1 MNEKSPERSLIYVPD
16 MAVLS
21 QRNAE
26 EIGNDHRKRWGVA
39 AEGVVLPICTATGVP
54 FKNDFTAEKT
64 IRYKG
69 RAEEFLLGD
78 VVAEF
83 ARLGLDIYLTLDPTL
98 HFIKSDSLHII
109 DISGDSSA
117 QACFSKKRTRKLLVN
132 LAKKAIKIVTEECA
146 RARGAHGVDA
156 ETAGVAIDLTD
167 ILPMGASNERI
178 ELTCFCNECR
188 EQLASYTPKG
198 KRLFDYFE
206 TFPSPWNMTLKDAG
220 SGIGQINEL
229 EWDTPPERI
238 IGLSK
243 MKDFESFEDREQDSH
258 EQASALI
265 EYLRARHT
273 QVTKTAKDIFAG
285 MELDGKKR
293 ILITEGSHYDW
304 TSGTFLKKLDDP
316 AICDELWFE
325 PTANEFDIRK
335 VQYRSFLWKRSSYF
349 LNAFF
354 QMLNQSQDSYMRT
367 YTGLARHTVGEIE
380 QLLKLRMRQVLS
392 SGITEK
398 LDLFLLPDL
407 DEEGDVGRIGFV
419 APCIDENICASLVG
433 KAKVPDGINENKVND
448 DPKEMLN
455 KLAGLMGL
463 NSGAG

>member
-1 MNEKSPERSLIYVPD
+1 MPEKSLIYVPD

-26 EIGNDHRKRWGVA
+26 EIQRDHHKRWGVA
-39 AEGVVLPICTATGVP
+39 TEGVVLPICTATGVP

-69 RAEEFLLGD
+69 RAEEFLLGN

-83 ARLGLDIYLTLDPTL
+83 AKLGLDIYLTLDPTL
-98 HFIKSDSLHII
+98 HFIKSDSLHIV

-117 QACFSKKRTRKLLVN
+117 QACFSKKRTKKLLTH
-132 LAKKAIKIVTEECA
+132 LAKKAVEIATEECA
-146 RARGAHGVDA
+146 RARGTHGADA
-156 ETAGVAIDLTD
+156 KTAGVAIDLTD
-167 ILPMGASNERI
+167 ILPMGATNERI

-188 EQLASYTPKG
+188 QQLAGYAPRG
-198 KRLFDYFE
+198 RRLFGYFE
-206 TFPSPWNMTLKDAG
+206 TFPNPWNMTLKDAG

-229 EWDTPPERI
+229 DWNISPERI

-243 MKDFESFEDREQDSH
+243 MKGFESFEDREQDPH
-258 EQASALI
+258 EQATALI
-265 EYLRARHT
+265 EYLHARHT
-273 QVTKTAKDIFAG
+273 QVTETVKDIFAG
-285 MELDGKKR
+285 MELNGEKR

-304 TSGTFLKKLDDP
+304 TSGTFLEKLDDKGV
-316 AICDELWFE
+316 CDELWFD

-335 VQYRSFLWKRSSYF
+335 VQYRSFLWKRSTYF

-354 QMLNQSQDSYMRT
+354 QFLNQSQDHYART
-367 YTGLARHTVGEIE
+367 YTGLARHTVGEVE

-392 SGITEK
+392 AAVTEK

-407 DEEGDVGRIGFV
+407 DEEGEAGRIGFIS
-419 APCIDENICASLVG
+419 PCIDESICLSLVE
-433 KAKVPDGINENKVND
+433 KAKVPEGTNEDKGND
-448 DPKEMLN
+448 DPKDMLD
-455 KLAGLMGL
+455 KLVGLMGL
-463 NSGAG
+463 HPGTNY